1 MRGPGSGES
10 SNILQ
15 LLILSGEDDVT
26 VLHWLEKSA
35 KTHTSPESQNEML
48 QLMAHG
54 ILRIFLRDIQC
65 SPFLAVM
72 VDETTDG

>member
-1 MRGPGSGES
+1 MRGPGRDES

-15 LLILSGEDDVT
+15 LLILSCEDDVT
-26 VLHWLEKSA
+26 VLHWLVKSP
-35 KTHTSPESQNEML
+35 KKHTSPESQNEML

-54 ILRIFLRDIQC
+54 VLRIFLRDIQC

-72 VDETTDG
+72 VDETTNC

>member
-1 MRGPGSGES
+1 MRGPGSRES
-10 SNILQ
+10 PNILQ

-35 KTHTSPESQNEML
+35 KKNTSPESQNEWL

-54 ILRIFLRDIQC
+54 VLRIFLRDIQC

-72 VDETTDG
+72 VDETTDC